1 MWLQMSVFEPP
12 ITAALCMELR
22 VALDCSP
29 SSLSTPA
36 RRSEI
41 AAILAAG
48 IVRMKSRSAIPDS
61 ESINDQPELPTACL
75 EVSSESVLSVT
86 NVVND
91 Q

>member
-1 MWLQMSVFEPP
+1 
-12 ITAALCMELR
+12 
-22 VALDCSP
+22 
-29 SSLSTPA
+29 LSAPA

-48 IVRMKSRSAIPDS
+48 IVRMKSRMAILDS
-61 ESINDQPELPTACL
+61 EIDDDPAELQTACL
-75 EVSSESVLSVT
+75 EVSPESVLSVT

>member
-1 MWLQMSVFEPP
+1 
-12 ITAALCMELR
+12 
-22 VALDCSP
+22 
-29 SSLSTPA
+29 LSAPA

-48 IVRMKSRSAIPDS
+48 IVRMKSRMAIPVS
-61 ESINDQPELPTACL
+61 EFGDDPQELAAACL

>member
-1 MWLQMSVFEPP
+1 MLSSIP
-12 ITAALCMELR
+12 
-22 VALDCSP
+22 P
-29 SSLSTPA
+29 SSLSAPA

-48 IVRMKSRSAIPDS
+48 IVRMKSRVAIQNLVIDDDLE
-61 ESINDQPELPTACL
+61 ESPTACL
-75 EVSSESVLSVT
+75 ELSPESVLSVT

>member
-1 MWLQMSVFEPP
+1 LLSSVP
-12 ITAALCMELR
+12 
-22 VALDCSP
+22 P
-29 SSLSTPA
+29 SSLPAPA

-48 IVRMKSRSAIPDS
+48 IVRLKSRVAIPDL
-61 ESINDQPELPTACL
+61 EFADDPEVLPAGCL

>member
-1 MWLQMSVFEPP
+1 MLSTVP
-12 ITAALCMELR
+12 
-22 VALDCSP
+22 P
-29 SSLSTPA
+29 SSLSAPA

-48 IVRMKSRSAIPDS
+48 IVRMKSRLAIPDS
-61 ESINDQPELPTACL
+61 EIANDPEVLPTGCL

>member
-1 MWLQMSVFEPP
+1 MLSSVP
-12 ITAALCMELR
+12 
-22 VALDCSP
+22 P
-29 SSLSTPA
+29 SSLSAPA

-48 IVRMKSRSAIPDS
+48 IVRMKSRVAIPEFKIED
-61 ESINDQPELPTACL
+61 DPQELAAGCL

-86 NVVND
+86 NVVDD

>member
-1 MWLQMSVFEPP
+1 MLSSVP
-12 ITAALCMELR
+12 
-22 VALDCSP
+22 P
-29 SSLSTPA
+29 SSLSAPA

-48 IVRMKSRSAIPDS
+48 IVRMKSRVAIPDS
-61 ESINDQPELPTACL
+61 EIDDDPEELPTACL

>member
-1 MWLQMSVFEPP
+1 LLSTVP
-12 ITAALCMELR
+12 
-22 VALDCSP
+22 P
-29 SSLSTPA
+29 SSLSTSA

-48 IVRMKSRSAIPDS
+48 IVRLKSRVAIPDS
-61 ESINDQPELPTACL
+61 EIANDPEVLPTACL

>member
-1 MWLQMSVFEPP
+1 LLSSVP
-12 ITAALCMELR
+12 
-22 VALDCSP
+22 P
-29 SSLSTPA
+29 SSLSAPA

-48 IVRMKSRSAIPDS
+48 IVRMKSRVAIPDS
-61 ESINDQPELPTACL
+61 EFADDQADLPTACL

>member
-1 MWLQMSVFEPP
+1 
-12 ITAALCMELR
+12 
-22 VALDCSP
+22 
-29 SSLSTPA
+29 LSAPA

-48 IVRMKSRSAIPDS
+48 IVRMKSRLAIPDS
-61 ESINDQPELPTACL
+61 EITNDPELLPAVCL

>member
-1 MWLQMSVFEPP
+1 MLSTIP
-12 ITAALCMELR
+12 L
-22 VALDCSP
+22 
-29 SSLSTPA
+29 SSLSAPV

-48 IVRMKSRSAIPDS
+48 IVRMKSRVAILDS
-61 ESINDQPELPTACL
+61 EIDDDLEELPAACL
-75 EVSSESVLSVT
+75 EVSSESVLSVA

>member
-1 MWLQMSVFEPP
+1 LSV
-12 ITAALCMELR
+12 A
-22 VALDCSP
+22 V
-29 SSLSTPA
+29 

-48 IVRMKSRSAIPDS
+48 IVRMKSRMAIVDS
-61 ESINDQPELPTACL
+61 EIDEDPTEMPAACL

>member
-1 MWLQMSVFEPP
+1 MLSSVP
-12 ITAALCMELR
+12 
-22 VALDCSP
+22 P
-29 SSLSTPA
+29 SSLSAPA

-48 IVRMKSRSAIPDS
+48 IVRMKSRVAIPDS
-61 ESINDQPELPTACL
+61 EFDDDPAELPPDCL
-75 EVSSESVLSVT
+75 EVSPESVLSVT

>member
-1 MWLQMSVFEPP
+1 LLSSVP
-12 ITAALCMELR
+12 
-22 VALDCSP
+22 P
-29 SSLSTPA
+29 SSLSAPA

-48 IVRMKSRSAIPDS
+48 IVRMKSRVAIPDS
-61 ESINDQPELPTACL
+61 EIDDDLEELPAACL

-86 NVVND
+86 NVIND

>member
-1 MWLQMSVFEPP
+1 MLSSVP
-12 ITAALCMELR
+12 
-22 VALDCSP
+22 P
-29 SSLSTPA
+29 SSLSAPA

-48 IVRMKSRSAIPDS
+48 IVRMKSRMAILDS
-61 ESINDQPELPTACL
+61 EIDDDPAELQTACL
-75 EVSSESVLSVT
+75 EVSPESVLSVT

>member
-1 MWLQMSVFEPP
+1 MLSTVP
-12 ITAALCMELR
+12 
-22 VALDCSP
+22 P
-29 SSLSTPA
+29 SSLSAPV

-48 IVRMKSRSAIPDS
+48 IVRMKSRVAIANS
-61 ESINDQPELPTACL
+61 EIDDEPAELPTACL

>member
-1 MWLQMSVFEPP
+1 MLSTV
-12 ITAALCMELR
+12 
-22 VALDCSP
+22 SP
-29 SSLSTPA
+29 SSLSTTA

-48 IVRMKSRSAIPDS
+48 IVRMKSWVAIPDS
-61 ESINDQPELPTACL
+61 EIDDDPVEFPTVCL
-75 EVSSESVLSVT
+75 EVSPESVLSVT